1 VSSTIQEVSFI
12 RESLFQS
19 VYHLKIYRPE
29 KDTPENTTFNYYV
42 SNIRIR
48 SEHCIGFLKGRFQS
62 LRDLRIRINMENNMK
77 FAALWVTACIAVHSF
92 AMDHEDGS
100 IVANDNFYIQ
110 GLGIMQAEKAAKEA
124 ELLAEEAR
132 DGARA
137 AGQNV
142 DVEMVDQED
151 RDLNLLEGR
160 LRREELK
167 KALLQHINQD

>member
-1 VSSTIQEVSFI
+1 
-12 RESLFQS
+12 
-19 VYHLKIYRPE
+19 
-29 KDTPENTTFNYYV
+29 
-42 SNIRIR
+42 
-48 SEHCIGFLKGRFQS
+48 
-62 LRDLRIRINMENNMK
+62 MK

-100 IVANDNFYIQ
+100 KVANDDFYIQ

-124 ELLAEEAR
+124 ELLAEEEAR
-132 DGARA
+132 DVARA

-142 DVEMVDQED
+142 DVEMVEDQED

-160 LRREELK
+160 LRCEELK

>member
-1 VSSTIQEVSFI
+1 
-12 RESLFQS
+12 
-19 VYHLKIYRPE
+19 
-29 KDTPENTTFNYYV
+29 
-42 SNIRIR
+42 
-48 SEHCIGFLKGRFQS
+48 
-62 LRDLRIRINMENNMK
+62 MK

-110 GLGIMQAEKAAKEA
+110 GLGIMQAEKVAKEA

-132 DGARA
+132 DAAA

-142 DVEMVDQED
+142 DVEMVDQDD